1 MDPSAWRTLTGEAFA
16 SALTRTPASV
26 LVTKIL
32 LAPVST
38 VAVGHEICGGVGAF
52 VSAHVVVRLQLCTG
66 KVIVDLTNE
75 VFETLPLK
83 LLPDLQQFR
92 MEPPR
97 LSVRVARGSCPG
109 PGRRQATPE
118 PWPWLDLPP

>member
-52 VSAHVVVRLQLCTG
+52 VGAYDVVRLQLCTG

-92 MEPPR
+92 TEPPR
-97 LSVRVARGSCPG
+97 FFFSISAANLITANKTGIHTHTS
-109 PGRRQATPE
+109 
-118 PWPWLDLPP
+118 PP